1 MWKRRAY
8 ILLPHPTH
16 ACTICINW
24 PLCCTKEGHHVTDG
38 QVSRGQQ
45 NQASDCQ
52 PTPHWADLL
61 HEGTTHN
68 WLGFSQPEGEEVFVA
83 ANDCLQQLLWAVRAA
98 LPQSPN
104 KARNWISQ
112 GRKKRGEVPNHI
124 QKCKT
129 GSLEEGS
136 DLGICAAAWDHA
148 WLSLRL
154 LSETLKTNSYFFKTR
169 HLFHFSSI
177 GVFLKNAYACLTLG
191 NLFLEFG
198 FASVLRAF
206 FCLFGI
212 FKEDFV
218 LTKYPRL
225 TAPGN
230 KSSDRAEC
238 LCHPWQ
244 GKYPALSPLCFPSW
258 ATISSRTADK
268 QFSGGANHC
277 FTSVNQF
284 KSEK

>member
-1 MWKRRAY
+1 MSCKGS
-8 ILLPHPTH
+8 PP
-16 ACTICINW
+16 
-24 PLCCTKEGHHVTDG
+24 PVTEQSKKLDF
-38 QVSRGQQ
+38 
-45 NQASDCQ
+45 
-52 PTPHWADLL
+52 T
-61 HEGTTHN
+61 
-68 WLGFSQPEGEEVFVA
+68 GEEEE
-83 ANDCLQQLLWAVRAA
+83 RS
-98 LPQSPN
+98 PQPHL
-104 KARNWISQ
+104 
-112 GRKKRGEVPNHI
+112 EV
-124 QKCKT
+124 QD
-129 GSLEEGS
+129 SLEAGS

-238 LCHPWQ
+238 LCHP
-244 GKYPALSPLCFPSW
+244 
-258 ATISSRTADK
+258 
-268 QFSGGANHC
+268 
-277 FTSVNQF
+277 
-284 KSEK
+284 